1 MCMVQQDAV
10 NGPAT
15 FICAQSGCRA
25 CQEGLVC
32 QHEGLVHAVIR
43 RSWVGATGYDDL
55 LQEGRI
61 ALWRAIRGFDVER
74 GTTFASYAWPVIE
87 RAVWR
92 AVRAEERQR
101 QVVPVA
107 WAEAPNPEMAGLA
120 AWQQA
125 AVAGAL
131 AQALSQLEP
140 RAHQV
145 IRAAYGLEGETPRSL
160 AAIGRRYG
168 VSREAVRQWRNDALV
183 LLRLPALCG
192 PLARLRDEHDRQ
204 GERRRQG
211 LSQAWRRCRRCRRCR
226 RRGRQ
231 P

>member
-10 NGPAT
+10 NGPAA

-25 CQEGLVC
+25 CQERLVR

-43 RSWVGATGYDDL
+43 RSWVGGTAYDDL
-55 LQEGRI
+55 LQEGRM
-61 ALWRAIRGFDVER
+61 ALWRAIRGFDVAR
-74 GTTFASYAWPVIE
+74 GTTFSTYAWPIIE

-92 AVRAEERQR
+92 AVSAEERQR
-101 QVVPVA
+101 QAPPLA
-107 WAEAPNPEMAGLA
+107 WPEPPDPERAGLA
-120 AWQQA
+120 AWQQQ
-125 AVAGAL
+125 AVAAAL
-131 AQALSQLEP
+131 AQALSHLEL
-140 RAHQV
+140 RARQV
-145 IRAAYGLEGETPRSL
+145 LIAAYGLEDQAPASL

-192 PLARLRDEHDRQ
+192 QLASLRDEHDRQ
-204 GERRRQG
+204 GHRRRQG
-211 LSQAWRRCRRCRRCR
+211 LSQAWLRR

>member
-10 NGPAT
+10 SGPAA

-25 CQEGLVC
+25 CQEGLVR

-43 RSWVGATGYDDL
+43 RSWVGGSAYDDL
-55 LQEGRI
+55 LQEGRM

-74 GTTFASYAWPVIE
+74 GTTFSSYAWPIIE

-92 AVRAEERQR
+92 AVRAEEHQR
-101 QVVPVA
+101 QTPPLAWPEPLDPAA
-107 WAEAPNPEMAGLA
+107 WAVG
-120 AWQQA
+120 AWQTDA
-125 AVAGAL
+125 IGDAL
-131 AQALSQLEP
+131 AQALSHLEL
-140 RAHQV
+140 RARQV
-145 IRAAYGLEGETPRSL
+145 IIAAYGLEGEAPDSL

-183 LLRLPALCG
+183 LLRLPAICG
-192 PLARLRDEHDRQ
+192 QLARLSDEHDRQ
-204 GERRRQG
+204 GHRRRQG
-211 LSQAWRRCRRCRRCR
+211 LSQAWLRR